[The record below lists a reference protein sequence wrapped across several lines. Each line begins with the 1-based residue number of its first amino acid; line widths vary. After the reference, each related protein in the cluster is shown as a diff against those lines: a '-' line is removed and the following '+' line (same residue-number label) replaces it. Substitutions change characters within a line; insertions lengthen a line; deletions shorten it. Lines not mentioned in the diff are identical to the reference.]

1 MTSPISRS
9 AEQPA
14 VEETL
19 DPPDW
24 DSFRTFAHGVLDDT
38 LDYLATVRER
48 KVWQPVPDEI
58 RERLRAPAPVEPQ
71 GYAAAYRDFL
81 DCVRPYPTGNIHP
94 RFWGWVQGNGTP
106 LGMLAELLAAGMNPN
121 AAAFEHSAAYV
132 ELQVLGW
139 FKSIMRFPRT
149 AGGLLVSGGSMA
161 NLIGLAAARNTLA
174 GLDARGRGLAALG
187 QQLVL
192 YASTEAHSSVRKA
205 VELLGLGADALRLVP
220 VGGDFRIDVDAL
232 EAAIAADRREGLRP
246 FCVVGNAGTV
256 NTGAIDPLAALAD
269 LCARESLW
277 LHVDGAFGALAALSP
292 ALEPRLAGM
301 ERADSLAFDCHK
313 WMCQPYDVA
322 CALVRSAER
331 HRSAFSVVPDYLER
345 LPGGIAHA
353 PIDFS
358 EYGVQLSRSFRA
370 LKLWLSI
377 KAEGLDKFRRLIEQ
391 NVAQAAYLAARIEAS
406 EPLELLAPAP
416 LNIVNFRYAPPGL
429 DGTALD
435 DLNCRILV
443 ELQERG
449 IAVPSSTRIAGRFSL
464 RVANVNHRSR
474 REDFDLLVAEV
485 VRLGDR
491 LAGRR

>member
-1 MTSPISRS
+1 MRTNREPSGL
-9 AEQPA
+9 
-14 VEETL
+14 EETL
-19 DPPDW
+19 DPDDW
-24 DSFRTFAHGVLDDT
+24 DAFRRFAHGALDDT

-48 KVWQPVPDEI
+48 TAWQPVPGPV
-58 RERLRAPAPVEPQ
+58 RERLRAPAPVEPE
-71 GYAAAYRDFL
+71 GFEAAYRDFL
-81 DCVRPYPTGNIHP
+81 ECVRPFPTGNIHP

-106 LGMLAELLAAGMNPN
+106 LGMIAELLAAGMNPN

-139 FKSIMRFPRT
+139 FKSIMGFPDA

-161 NLIGLAAARNTLA
+161 NLVGLAAARNNVP
-174 GLDARGRGLAALG
+174 GLDARARGLHALG
-187 QQLVL
+187 CQLVL
-192 YASTEAHSSVRKA
+192 YASSETHSSVRKA
-205 VELLGLGADALRLVP
+205 VELLGLGADALRLMP
-220 VGGDFRIDVDAL
+220 VRDDFRIDPAAL
-232 EAAIAADRREGLRP
+232 EAAIAEDRDNGLLP
-246 FCVVGNAGTV
+246 FCVVANAGTV
-256 NTGAIDPLAALAD
+256 NTGAIDPLDALAD
-269 LCARESLW
+269 ICRRESLW

-292 ALEPRLAGM
+292 ALKSRLAGM

-322 CALVRSAER
+322 CALVRSATR
-331 HRSAFSVVPDYLER
+331 HRAAFSVVPDYLER
-345 LPGGIAHA
+345 LPGGLALA

-377 KAEGLDKFRRLIEQ
+377 KAEGLDKFRRVIEQ
-391 NVAQAAYLAARIEAS
+391 NVAQAAYLAARIQATG
-406 EPLELLAPAP
+406 PLELLAPTP

-429 DGTALD
+429 AAERLD
-435 DLNCRILV
+435 KLNCRILI

-474 REDFDLLVAEV
+474 REDFDLLVDET
-485 VRLGDR
+485 VRLGGR
-491 LAGRR
+491 LAATV